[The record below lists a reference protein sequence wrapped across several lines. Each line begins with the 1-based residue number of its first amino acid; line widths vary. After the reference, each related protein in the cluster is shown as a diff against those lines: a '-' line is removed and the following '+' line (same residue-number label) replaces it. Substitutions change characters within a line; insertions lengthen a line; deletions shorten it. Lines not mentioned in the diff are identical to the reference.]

1 MSLGVASTGY
11 LRALAHPLRLRM
23 LSLLTGSVM
32 SAAEL
37 ARELDVAHGSASYH
51 LRQLE
56 QAGLVEVA
64 EERSHRGGQERRYRV
79 RPTARIPA
87 AAAPDDRA
95 LLAEVLGA
103 ELRRR
108 ATYADPD
115 APGTTADAE
124 LWVDP
129 AVWADLCDRVR
140 AAMTD
145 LHAAARPLREP
156 GSRRVGAT
164 VALFGMTP

>member
-1 MSLGVASTGY
+1 MSLGVGSAGY

-23 LSLLTGSVM
+23 LSLLAGSAM

-37 ARELDVAHGSASYH
+37 ARELEVAHASASYH

-56 QAGLVEVA
+56 QADLVEVA

-79 RPTARIPA
+79 RPAPRVPA
-87 AAAPDDRA
+87 GTAPDDRA
-95 LLAEVLGA
+95 LLAEVLGG

-108 ATYADPD
+108 AAYADID
-115 APGTTADAE
+115 APATTTDAE

-129 AVWADLCDRVR
+129 AVWADACDRVR